1 MITLRRLTLGEGYR
15 YLMSS
20 IAVGDGWPDRG
31 SPLTRYYAESGTP
44 PGIFLGAGLV
54 DLDGGQGVEH
64 GHQVSEEHLMNMLGL
79 LADPVS
85 GEPVGAPPPAPLGT
99 IEARIERAVRRLP
112 DDLSEADREAAEA
125 EIRDRE
131 TQRQA
136 KQRVPVAGFDL
147 TFSPS
152 KSVSVAWALADEGTK
167 AVIYECH
174 RRAIDYVLAYGERNV
189 FHSRSGKAGVVQ
201 EDITGVVAASF
212 THWDSRAGDPQLHDH
227 VVVWNRAKSV
237 SDGQW
242 RTLDSRGLYK
252 STVMLSELHQGVV
265 ADLLTEALGVGW
277 DEATT
282 RQGTTKHEIS
292 GVPADLMAEFS
303 QRRAA
308 IDGKLDELVAQFAE
322 RHGRPPT
329 STERI
334 RLAQRA
340 TLETRQAKQHH
351 SLSEL
356 SDTWRERAEP
366 YLDTDPVAFVAGL
379 KDRSDLPPLRADD
392 LPDEMLT
399 DLAGVVVQVVTERHS
414 TFSRANVLAE
424 VHRQIAG
431 VRFASPDD
439 RVAVAERTADLSLAT
454 SLQITPPELHH
465 TPAKFRHM
473 DGTSRLRPKDHHLF
487 TTTTLLD
494 AEARLFESTRLID
507 GPTVPVPTV
516 AAVTEALLPGRDFAL
531 SVDQALAVEKI
542 VTSGRRIDVL
552 VGPAGTGKSTTMAG
566 LRAVWEAEHGPGSV
580 VGLAPSAAAAEVL
593 AEELGVECE
602 NTAKWLFEHRR
613 ATTSPPAGRSPA
625 APPVVPTP
633 QESSPHGEDIAD
645 RWSFRPGQL
654 VIVDEASLAGTFALD
669 ELASVVRRA
678 GAKLLLVGDPHQ
690 LSAVEAGGAFATL
703 VRDRGDLAPE
713 LTDVRRFSQA
723 WERAASVELRLGDE
737 SAVDAYEAHGKVLGG
752 TRDELIEAVF
762 EAWQAD
768 VEAGKTSLMIAGD
781 AVTVSE
787 LNRRARANRVA
798 AGVVE
803 ESGVELSG
811 GSTAGVGDEIVTR
824 QNNRL
829 ISAGRSHVKNGDRW
843 IVVAAND
850 DGSLAVR
857 RAGSYGEVVLP
868 ADYVANHVELAYA
881 TTAHRAQGRTVD
893 TAHALVSP
901 TTTREVLYVSA
912 TRGRE
917 SNRLYVDTHYDPDPE
932 TGHGTGKPVT
942 PRQVLETVLNQVG
955 ADRSATETW
964 RAEWAKVESIP
975 TLHAEYL
982 TLAAEAQ
989 RERWD
994 ALLDSS
1000 GLSEDALAAVRS
1012 SDAIGPLFAAFR
1024 EAEARGLDPAV
1035 EFPAVVAAGSLT
1047 GAHDPAAVL
1056 HARMTA
1062 HIKAAGTKRQA
1073 ASNLVAG
1080 LFPRASGVMNFDMD
1094 LALRQRDEAIEARAR
1109 SVLTQAQE
1117 RGAAWVQRL
1126 GRPPED
1132 PTLRAEWE
1140 TAATTVAAYRELHG
1154 FAGKPTVIGSE
1165 QDVHSIEQL
1174 GHYKRAQAAV
1184 DRAIALSKVASKV
1197 ASEAAEQPVEQPLDT
1212 VPAASHEGGITL

>member
-20 IAVGDGWPDRG
+20 IAAGDGRPDMG

-54 DLDGGQGVEH
+54 DLDGGRGVEH
-64 GHQVSEEHLMNMLGL
+64 GSQVHEDHLMNMLGL

-85 GEPVGAPPPAPLGT
+85 GEPIGSPPPAPLGT
-99 IEARIERAVRRLP
+99 VEARIERAIRRLP
-112 DDLSEADREAAEA
+112 DDLSGPAREAAA
-125 EIRDRE
+125 AGIRDRE

-136 KQRVPVAGFDL
+136 NQRVPVAGFDL
-147 TFSPS
+147 TFSPP

-174 RRAIDYVLAYGERNV
+174 RQAIDYVLAYAERNV

-227 VVVWNRAKSV
+227 VVVWNRAKSM

-252 STVMLSELHQGVV
+252 STVMLSELHQGVM

-292 GVPADLMAEFS
+292 GVPTDLMAEFS

-308 IDGKLDELVAQFAE
+308 IDGKLDELVDQFAE

-379 KDRSDLPPLRADD
+379 KDRTDLPPLRADD
-392 LPDEMLT
+392 LPDEMLA
-399 DLAGVVVQVVTERHS
+399 DLAGVVVQAVAERHS

-424 VHRQIAG
+424 IHRQIAG

-439 RVAVAERTADLSLAT
+439 RVAVAERTADLALFS

-465 TPAKFRHM
+465 TPAKFRRM
-473 DGTSRLRPKDHHLF
+473 DGTSRLRPKDFHLF

-494 AEARLFESTRLID
+494 AEARLFESGRMTD
-507 GPTVPVPTV
+507 GPTV

-593 AEELGVECE
+593 AEELGIETE
-602 NTAKWLFEHRR
+602 NTAKWLHEHRR
-613 ATTSPPAGRSPA
+613 VSTRPPAGRSPA
-625 APPVVPTP
+625 ATPGMPTP
-633 QESSPHGEDIAD
+633 QESSPHDDDIAD
-645 RWSFRPGQL
+645 RWSFHPGQL

-669 ELASVVRRA
+669 ELASAVAEV

-690 LSAVEAGGAFATL
+690 LSAVEAGGAFAAL
-703 VRDRGDLAPE
+703 VKDRGDLAPE
-713 LTDVRRFSQA
+713 LTDVRRFTQE

-737 SAVDAYEAHGKVLGG
+737 SAIDAYEAHGRVVGG
-752 TRDELIEAVF
+752 SRDELIEAVF

-768 VEAGKTSLMIAGD
+768 VDAGKTSLMLAGD

-803 ESGVELSG
+803 ESGVVLVD
-811 GSTAGVGDEIVTR
+811 GSPAGVGDEIVTR

-829 ISAGRSHVKNGDRW
+829 LAAGRSHVKNGDRW
-843 IVVAAND
+843 IVTAVNN
-850 DGSLAVR
+850 DGSMAVR
-857 RAGSYGEVVLP
+857 RASSHGEVVLP

-932 TGHGTGKPVT
+932 TGHGTGKPTT
-942 PRQVLETVLNQVG
+942 PRQVLAAVLCQVG

-964 RAEWAKVESIP
+964 RAEWAKIESIP

-989 RERWD
+989 RDRWN
-994 ALLDSS
+994 ALLDRS

-1012 SDAIGPLFAAFR
+1012 SDAIGPLFATFR
-1024 EAEARGLDPAV
+1024 DAEARGLDPAV
-1035 EFPAVVAAGSLT
+1035 EFPAIVAAGSLT

-1056 HARMTA
+1056 HARMQA
-1062 HIKAAGTKRQA
+1062 HIRAAGTKRQA

-1080 LFPRASGVMNFDMD
+1080 LFPRASGVTNFDMD
-1094 LALRQRDEAIEARAR
+1094 LALRQRDEAIESRAR
-1109 SVLTQAQE
+1109 TVLVEAQQ
-1117 RGAAWVQRL
+1117 RGAAWVRRL
-1126 GRPPED
+1126 GCLPED
-1132 PTLRAEWE
+1132 PALRAEWE
-1140 TAATTVAAYRELHG
+1140 QAATTVAAYRELHG
-1154 FAGKPTVIGSE
+1154 FTGKPTVIGSE
-1165 QDVHSIEQL
+1165 QDVHSVEQL

-1184 DRAIALSKVASKV
+1184 ERAIAISKVASQ
-1197 ASEAAEQPVEQPLDT
+1197 AAEQPVEQPLDT
-1212 VPAASHEGGITL
+1212 VPVASHEGEITL

>member
-20 IAVGDGWPDRG
+20 IAVGDGRPDRG

-44 PGIFLGAGLV
+44 PGIFLGGGLA
-54 DLDGGQGVEH
+54 DLDDGRGVEH

-85 GEPVGAPPPAPLGT
+85 GQPVGAPPPAPLGT
-99 IEARIERAVRRLP
+99 IEARIERAIRRLP

-174 RRAIDYVLAYGERNV
+174 RRSIDYVLAYAEGNV

-201 EDITGVVAASF
+201 EDVRGVVAASF
-212 THWDSRAGDPQLHDH
+212 THWDSRTGDPQLHDH
-227 VVVWNRAKSV
+227 VVVWNRARSV

-252 STVMLSELHQGVV
+252 STVMLSELHQGVL

-277 DEATT
+277 DETTT
-282 RQGTTKHEIS
+282 RQGMTKHEIT
-292 GVPADLMAEFS
+292 GVPVDLMAEFS

-308 IDGKLDELVAQFAE
+308 IDAKLDELVNQFAE

-334 RLAQRA
+334 RLAQQA
-340 TLETRQAKQHH
+340 NLVTRQAKQHH

-356 SDTWRERAEP
+356 SDGWRERAKP

-379 KDRSDLPPLRADD
+379 KDRTDLPPLRADD
-392 LPDEMLT
+392 LPDEMLA
-399 DLAGVVVQVVTERHS
+399 DLAGVVVQAVAERHS

-424 VHRQIAG
+424 IHRQIAG

-439 RVAVAERTADLSLAT
+439 RVAVAERTADLALFS

-465 TPAKFRHM
+465 TPAKFRRM
-473 DGTSRLRPKDHHLF
+473 DGTSRLRPKDFHLF

-494 AEARLFESTRLID
+494 AEARLFESGRMTD
-507 GPTVPVPTV
+507 GPTVTVPTV
-516 AAVTEALLPGRDFAL
+516 AAVTEANLPGRDFTL

-602 NTAKWLFEHRR
+602 NTAKWLHEHRR
-613 ATTSPPAGRSPA
+613 VSTQPPAGRSPA
-625 APPVVPTP
+625 TPGMPTP
-633 QESSPHGEDIAD
+633 QESSPHDDNFAD

-669 ELASVVRRA
+669 ELASAGAEA

-690 LSAVEAGGAFATL
+690 LSAVEAGGAFSAL

-713 LTDVRRFSQA
+713 LTDVRRFTQE

-737 SAVDAYEAHGKVLGG
+737 SAIDAYEAHGRVVGG
-752 TRDELIEAVF
+752 DRDELIESVF

-768 VEAGKTSLMIAGD
+768 VDAGKTSLMLAGD

-798 AGVVE
+798 GGLVE

-829 ISAGRSHVKNGDRW
+829 LAAGRSHVKNGDRW
-843 IVVAAND
+843 IVTAINN
-850 DGSLAVR
+850 DGSMAVR

-868 ADYVANHVELAYA
+868 ADYVAEHVELAYA
-881 TTAHRAQGRTVD
+881 TTAYRAQGRTVD

-917 SNRLYVDTHYDPDPE
+917 SNQLYVDTHYDPDPE
-932 TGHGTGKPVT
+932 TGHGTGKPAT
-942 PRQVLETVLNQVG
+942 PRQVLETVLGQVG

-964 RAEWAKVESIP
+964 RAEWAKAEESIS
-975 TLHAEYL
+975 TLHAEYQ

-989 RERWD
+989 RDRWN

-1000 GLSEDALAAVRS
+1000 GLSEDALAAVRA
-1012 SDAIGPLFAAFR
+1012 SDAIGPLFATFR
-1024 EAEARGLDPAV
+1024 DAEARGLDPAV
-1035 EFPAVVAAGSLT
+1035 EFPAIVAAGALT

-1056 HARMTA
+1056 HARMQA
-1062 HIKAAGTKRQA
+1062 HIRAAGTKRQA

-1080 LFPRASGVMNFDMD
+1080 LFPRASGVTNFDMD

-1109 SVLTQAQE
+1109 SVLADAQQ
-1117 RGAAWVQRL
+1117 RDAAWVRRL

-1132 PTLRAEWE
+1132 PALRVGWDE
-1140 TAATTVAAYRELHG
+1140 AATTVAAYRELHG

-1184 DRAIALSKVASKV
+1184 DRAIALSKVASQGV
-1197 ASEAAEQPVEQPLDT
+1197 EQPVEQPIDT
-1212 VPAASHEGGITL
+1212 VPVASHEGGITL